1 MTDTDLG
8 VRPTF
13 FAPMAWTLCELRRRI
28 IFISASKALL
38 PAVLDAL
45 LDAQLDA
52 GEYVLVI
59 EGWSSSHGDY
69 SVDMNC
75 PSVGDGSGGDDS
87 GGDGRGMWENFFH
100 A

>member
-1 MTDTDLG
+1 MEQRTKSAKGGKQLKDCAIVPKVESDDPDMTDTDLG

-52 GEYVLVI
+52 LETLARSLI
-59 EGWSSSHGDY
+59 
-69 SVDMNC
+69 
-75 PSVGDGSGGDDS
+75 
-87 GGDGRGMWENFFH
+87 
-100 A
+100 